1 MLEHLPAW
9 ITAQWPFAIRELF
22 GFSCLFNTMALQGNR
37 REVCEIVRSCYFTN
51 SQSAKSCFLVPLL
64 EILLCS
70 NFAKMQP
77 HFPKG
82 GNQKLTVS
90 WDPLIFWTSVQQTLL
105 CPKGQLQINSA
116 TSEVTQCQSEEVQDL
131 THAWLGKLNI
141 GKLSWQAQ
149 LWWNSQSPYFKFMAT
164 ASIPV
169 WR

>member
-9 ITAQWPFAIRELF
+9 ITAQWPCAIRELF

-70 NFAKMQP
+70 NSAKTQP

-82 GNQKLTVS
+82 GESETDCELRSPHLLNFCPTNTAVSKRPAANQFSNFWSYTVS
-90 WDPLIFWTSVQQTLL
+90 KWRGSGLDSCLV
-105 CPKGQLQINSA
+105 
-116 TSEVTQCQSEEVQDL
+116 
-131 THAWLGKLNI
+131 GKVEY
-141 GKLSWQAQ
+141 WQAQ
-149 LWWNSQSPYFKFMAT
+149 LASTIMVKF
-164 ASIPV
+164 SKSLL
-169 WR
+169 